1 MSATIKNEK
10 VEFRRKVS
18 VHEEFFTD
26 NTLKKELDYWKNI
39 DNKKVNKIDN
49 ILNDEPKFSTLKS
62 PCYGDPKNR
71 DVLSGGWIRR
81 DLFQKHNEL
90 VKADS
95 GELYIRGG
103 PRFHIALDNLRVKA
117 CIMSCGGLCP
127 GINVVIRELVMALRY
142 NYGVAEIYG
151 IKWGFL
157 GFTKKECWV
166 RLNPDDVKEIHL
178 LGGTVLGTS
187 RSGFDGEEIAKQLIK
202 NNINMVFFIG
212 GDGTHRGIKD
222 LSKILKEKKK
232 KIVLVGIPKS
242 IDNDMPIIDK
252 SFGLESAIQE
262 SVRTIR
268 AANVEANCNL
278 NGIGLVKLFGRSSG
292 FVAMLSTLA
301 ARDVNICLIPEIPFN
316 LYGENGLLDFIFQRI
331 KIKEHCVIVVSD
343 GARFSVKDYKTS
355 NGKPV
360 EDIGIVIKKEIIKK
374 SEELGIEVNLKYMD
388 PTYVVR
394 AVPANEYDCNLCA
407 KLAESAVHCAF
418 AGFTNFS
425 VGMINNKPCMI
436 PLEKMCGK
444 AERKVEF
451 NSDDYLM
458 LLASTGQPS
467 FYPLNEDEENESE
480 ESKDNT
486 DNSNTENSKSDED
499 KKSDSDE
506 KGKIF
511 NFHSSS

>member
-1 MSATIKNEK
+1 
-10 VEFRRKVS
+10 
-18 VHEEFFTD
+18 
-26 NTLKKELDYWKNI
+26 
-39 DNKKVNKIDN
+39 
-49 ILNDEPKFSTLKS
+49 
-62 PCYGDPKNR
+62 
-71 DVLSGGWIRR
+71 
-81 DLFQKHNEL
+81 
-90 VKADS
+90 
-95 GELYIRGG
+95 
-103 PRFHIALDNLRVKA
+103 
-117 CIMSCGGLCP
+117 MSCGGLCP

-157 GFTKKECWV
+157 GFTKKDCWV
-166 RLNPDDVKEIHL
+166 KLDPEDIKEIHL

-187 RSGFDGEEIAKQLIK
+187 RSGFDGDEITREIIK
-202 NNINMVFFIG
+202 RNINMIFFIG
-212 GDGTHRGIKD
+212 GDGTHRGIKE
-222 LSKILKEKKK
+222 LSKIFKKKKK
-232 KIVLVGIPKS
+232 KIILVGIPKS

-301 ARDVNICLIPEIPFN
+301 ARDVNICLIPEVPFN
-316 LYGENGLLDFIFQRI
+316 LYGDNGLLDFIFQRI
-331 KIKEHCVIVVSD
+331 QIKEHCVIVVSD

-355 NGKPV
+355 NGRPV
-360 EDIGIVIKKEIIKK
+360 DDIGLIIKKEIIKK

-418 AGFTNFS
+418 AGYTCFS

-436 PLEKMCGK
+436 PLDKMCGK
-444 AERKVEF
+444 CERKIEF

-467 FYPLNEDEENESE
+467 FYPGVNSENDKKEEDEKN
-480 ESKDNT
+480 KDK
-486 DNSNTENSKSDED
+486 DKNSDKNKDDSSNKSDDEEKED
-499 KKSDSDE
+499 NDDE
-506 KGKIF
+506 KIF
-511 NFHSSS
+511 NFH

>member
-26 NTLKKELDYWKNI
+26 NTLKKELDYWKNN

-166 RLNPDDVKEIHL
+166 KLNPDDVKEIHL

-222 LSKILKEKKK
+222 LSKILKEK
-232 KIVLVGIPKS
+232 
-242 IDNDMPIIDK
+242 N
-252 SFGLESAIQE
+252 SFSW
-262 SVRTIR
+262 
-268 AANVEANCNL
+268 N
-278 NGIGLVKLFGRSSG
+278 
-292 FVAMLSTLA
+292 
-301 ARDVNICLIPEIPFN
+301 P
-316 LYGENGLLDFIFQRI
+316 
-331 KIKEHCVIVVSD
+331 
-343 GARFSVKDYKTS
+343 
-355 NGKPV
+355 
-360 EDIGIVIKKEIIKK
+360 
-374 SEELGIEVNLKYMD
+374 
-388 PTYVVR
+388 
-394 AVPANEYDCNLCA
+394 
-407 KLAESAVHCAF
+407 
-418 AGFTNFS
+418 
-425 VGMINNKPCMI
+425 
-436 PLEKMCGK
+436 
-444 AERKVEF
+444 
-451 NSDDYLM
+451 
-458 LLASTGQPS
+458 
-467 FYPLNEDEENESE
+467 
-480 ESKDNT
+480 
-486 DNSNTENSKSDED
+486 
-499 KKSDSDE
+499 
-506 KGKIF
+506 
-511 NFHSSS
+511 

>member
-1 MSATIKNEK
+1 M
-10 VEFRRKVS
+10 
-18 VHEEFFTD
+18 
-26 NTLKKELDYWKNI
+26 
-39 DNKKVNKIDN
+39 
-49 ILNDEPKFSTLKS
+49 NDEPKFSTLKS

-81 DLFQKHNEL
+81 DLFQKHNEV
-90 VKADS
+90 VKAEN

-157 GFTKKECWV
+157 GFTKKDCWV
-166 RLNPDDVKEIHL
+166 KLNPEDVKEIHL

-187 RSGFDGEEIAKQLIK
+187 RSGFDGEAISKALIK
-202 NNINMVFFIG
+202 NNINMVFIIG
-212 GDGTHRGIKD
+212 GDGTHRGIKE

-232 KIVLVGIPKS
+232 KIILVGIPKS

-331 KIKEHCVIVVSD
+331 QIKEHCVIVVSD

-360 EDIGIVIKKEIIKK
+360 EDIGVIIKKEIIKK

-467 FYPLNEDEENESE
+467 FYPQDFNEDEYDNLKSKNDKDNNRDNI
-480 ESKDNT
+480 SDNKDNT
-486 DNSNTENSKSDED
+486 SED
-499 KKSDSDE
+499 KSIEDNNNEEDE
-506 KGKIF
+506 KEEKIF
-511 NFHSSS
+511 DFH

>member
-1 MSATIKNEK
+1 M
-10 VEFRRKVS
+10 
-18 VHEEFFTD
+18 
-26 NTLKKELDYWKNI
+26 
-39 DNKKVNKIDN
+39 
-49 ILNDEPKFSTLKS
+49 KS

-90 VKADS
+90 VKADN

-103 PRFHIALDNLRVKA
+103 PRFHIALDNLRVRA

-142 NYGVAEIYG
+142 NYGVVEIYG

-157 GFTKKECWV
+157 GFTKKDCWV
-166 RLNPDDVKEIHL
+166 KLNPEDVKEIHL

-187 RSGFDGEEIAKQLIK
+187 RSGFDGEEISKQLIK

-212 GDGTHRGIKD
+212 GDGTHRGIKE

-232 KIVLVGIPKS
+232 KIILVGIPKS

-316 LYGENGLLDFIFQRI
+316 LYGDNGLLDFIFQRI
-331 KIKEHCVIVVSD
+331 QIKEHCVIVVSD
-343 GARFSVKDYKTS
+343 GARFSIKDYKTQ

-436 PLEKMCGK
+436 PLDKMCGK

-467 FYPLNEDEENESE
+467 FYPQDNFDGDYDELKGKKNSIDTNENENNDSIKSDNEDKEEKKE
-480 ESKDNT
+480 ESK
-486 DNSNTENSKSDED
+486 
-499 KKSDSDE
+499 
-506 KGKIF
+506 IF
-511 NFHSSS
+511 DFH

>member
-1 MSATIKNEK
+1 M
-10 VEFRRKVS
+10 
-18 VHEEFFTD
+18 
-26 NTLKKELDYWKNI
+26 
-39 DNKKVNKIDN
+39 
-49 ILNDEPKFSTLKS
+49 
-62 PCYGDPKNR
+62 
-71 DVLSGGWIRR
+71 
-81 DLFQKHNEL
+81 
-90 VKADS
+90 
-95 GELYIRGG
+95 YIRGG

-117 CIMSCGGLCP
+117 CIMTCGGLCP

-157 GFTKKECWV
+157 GFTKKDCWV
-166 RLNPDDVKEIHL
+166 KLEPEDVKEIHL

-202 NNINMVFFIG
+202 NNVNMVFFIG
-212 GDGTHRGIKD
+212 GDGTHRGIKE

-232 KIVLVGIPKS
+232 KIILVGIPKS

-316 LYGENGLLDFIFQRI
+316 LYGDNGLLDFIFQRI
-331 KIKEHCVIVVSD
+331 QIKEHCVIVVSD
-343 GARFSVKDYKTS
+343 GARFSIKDYKTP
-355 NGKPV
+355 NGRPV
-360 EDIGIVIKKEIIKK
+360 EDIGIVIKKEIITK

-467 FYPLNEDEENESE
+467 FYPEVDSVDSDDE
-480 ESKDNT
+480 K
-486 DNSNTENSKSDED
+486 KPKED
-499 KKSDSDE
+499 KNNINSSPLQSDGEDDE
-506 KGKIF
+506 KKKKWRNYI
-511 NFHSSS
+511 

>member
-1 MSATIKNEK
+1 
-10 VEFRRKVS
+10 
-18 VHEEFFTD
+18 
-26 NTLKKELDYWKNI
+26 
-39 DNKKVNKIDN
+39 
-49 ILNDEPKFSTLKS
+49 
-62 PCYGDPKNR
+62 
-71 DVLSGGWIRR
+71 
-81 DLFQKHNEL
+81 
-90 VKADS
+90 
-95 GELYIRGG
+95 
-103 PRFHIALDNLRVKA
+103 
-117 CIMSCGGLCP
+117 
-127 GINVVIRELVMALRY
+127 MALRY

-157 GFTKKECWV
+157 GFTKKDCWIK
-166 RLNPDDVKEIHL
+166 LDTEEVKEIHL

-187 RSGFDGEEIAKQLIK
+187 RSGFNGEEIAEQLIK
-202 NNINMVFFIG
+202 NNVNMVFFIG
-212 GDGTHRGIKD
+212 GDGTHRGIKE
-222 LSKILKEKKK
+222 LSNIFKKK
-232 KIVLVGIPKS
+232 NYKIILVGIPKS

-292 FVAMLSTLA
+292 FVAMLSALA

-316 LYGENGLLDFIFQRI
+316 LYGDNGLLDFIFQRI
-331 KIKEHCVIVVSD
+331 KIKEHCVIVVSY
-343 GARFSVKDYKTS
+343 GAKFSVKDYKTK

-360 EDIGIVIKKEIIKK
+360 EDIGLVIKKEIINK
-374 SEELGIEVNLKYMD
+374 SEEEGIEVNLKYMD

-425 VGMINNKPCMI
+425 IGMINNKPCMI

-444 AERKVEF
+444 SERKVEF

-458 LLASTGQPS
+458 LLASTGQPP
-467 FYPLNEDEENESE
+467 FYHEDNEKEDIKIKIKNKNSSGEEEGE
-480 ESKDNT
+480 E
-486 DNSNTENSKSDED
+486 EE
-499 KKSDSDE
+499 E
-506 KGKIF
+506 EEGKEIGSIF
-511 NFHSSS
+511 DFH

>member
-1 MSATIKNEK
+1 M
-10 VEFRRKVS
+10 
-18 VHEEFFTD
+18 
-26 NTLKKELDYWKNI
+26 
-39 DNKKVNKIDN
+39 
-49 ILNDEPKFSTLKS
+49 
-62 PCYGDPKNR
+62 
-71 DVLSGGWIRR
+71 
-81 DLFQKHNEL
+81 
-90 VKADS
+90 
-95 GELYIRGG
+95 
-103 PRFHIALDNLRVKA
+103 DNLRVKA

-166 RLNPDDVKEIHL
+166 KLEPEDIKEIHL

-187 RSGFDGEEIAKQLIK
+187 RSGFDGEKIYKELVKR
-202 NNINMVFFIG
+202 NINMVFFIG
-212 GDGTHRGIKD
+212 GDGTHRGIRE
-222 LSKILKEKKK
+222 LSKIFKEKKK
-232 KIVLVGIPKS
+232 KIILIGIPKS

-252 SFGLESAIQE
+252 SFGLDSAIQE

-292 FVAMLSTLA
+292 FVAMLATLA

-316 LYGENGLLDFIFQRI
+316 LYGENGLLDFIFQRMQ
-331 KIKEHCVIVVSD
+331 IKEHCVIVVSD
-343 GARFSVKDYKTS
+343 GARFSVKDYKTT
-355 NGKPV
+355 NGRPV
-360 EDIGIVIKKEIIKK
+360 DDIGLLIKKEILKK

-418 AGFTNFS
+418 AGYTNFS
-425 VGMINNKPCMI
+425 VGIINNKPCMI
-436 PLEKMCGK
+436 PSELMCGK
-444 AERKVEF
+444 SQRKIMY
-451 NSDDYLM
+451 NSEDYLM

-467 FYPLNEDEENESE
+467 FYPEFDKEKNIKENKIEENKIE
-480 ESKDNT
+480 ENKENDNKKSKDIKENKELSK
-486 DNSNTENSKSDED
+486 DDKRNSIDFG
-499 KKSDSDE
+499 E
-506 KGKIF
+506 KGDNDNDKEKKKYI
-511 NFHSSS
+511 

>member
-1 MSATIKNEK
+1 MT
-10 VEFRRKVS
+10 
-18 VHEEFFTD
+18 
-26 NTLKKELDYWKNI
+26 
-39 DNKKVNKIDN
+39 
-49 ILNDEPKFSTLKS
+49 
-62 PCYGDPKNR
+62 
-71 DVLSGGWIRR
+71 
-81 DLFQKHNEL
+81 
-90 VKADS
+90 
-95 GELYIRGG
+95 
-103 PRFHIALDNLRVKA
+103 
-117 CIMSCGGLCP
+117 CGGLCP

-166 RLNPDDVKEIHL
+166 KLDPEEVKEIHL

-187 RSGFDGEEIAKQLIK
+187 RSGFDGEAISKQLIK
-202 NNINMVFFIG
+202 NNVNMVFFIG
-212 GDGTHRGIKD
+212 GDGTHRGIKE
-222 LSKILKEKKK
+222 LSEILKEKKK
-232 KIVLVGIPKS
+232 KIILVGIPKN
-242 IDNDMPIIDK
+242 IDNDIPIIDK

-278 NGIGLVKLFGRSSG
+278 NGIGLVKLFGRTSG

-331 KIKEHCVIVVSD
+331 QIKEHCVIVVSD

-360 EDIGIVIKKEIIKK
+360 EDIGLAIKKEIIKK

-425 VGMINNKPCMI
+425 IGMINNRPCMI
-436 PLEKMCGK
+436 PLDKMCGK
-444 AERKVEF
+444 FERKVEF

-467 FYPLNEDEENESE
+467 FYSE
-480 ESKDNT
+480 ESKNPEEEENEIKPSHINDSPVP
-486 DNSNTENSKSDED
+486 SNGGSENEEEEE
-499 KKSDSDE
+499 E
-506 KGKIF
+506 KGQEGSIF
-511 NFHSSS
+511 NFH

>member
-1 MSATIKNEK
+1 MT
-10 VEFRRKVS
+10 
-18 VHEEFFTD
+18 
-26 NTLKKELDYWKNI
+26 
-39 DNKKVNKIDN
+39 
-49 ILNDEPKFSTLKS
+49 
-62 PCYGDPKNR
+62 
-71 DVLSGGWIRR
+71 
-81 DLFQKHNEL
+81 
-90 VKADS
+90 
-95 GELYIRGG
+95 
-103 PRFHIALDNLRVKA
+103 
-117 CIMSCGGLCP
+117 CGGLCP

-142 NYGVAEIYG
+142 NYGVSEIYG
-151 IKWGFL
+151 IKWGFY
-157 GFTKKECWV
+157 GFLKKDCWIK
-166 RLNPDDVKEIHL
+166 LSPEDVKHIHL

-187 RSGFDGEEIAKQLIK
+187 RYGFEGNKIAEVLIK
-202 NNINMVFFIG
+202 NKVDMVFFIG
-212 GDGTHRGIKD
+212 GDGTHRGINE
-222 LSKILKEKKK
+222 LNKIFKAKKK
-232 KIVLVGIPKS
+232 KIILVGIPKS

-316 LYGENGLLDFIFQRI
+316 LYGDGGLLDFIFKRI
-331 KIKEHCVIVVSD
+331 EVKEHCVIVVGD
-343 GARFSVKDYKTS
+343 GARFSVKDYKPK
-355 NGKPV
+355 NGRPID
-360 EDIGIVIKKEIIKK
+360 DIGLLIKKEIINK

-418 AGFTNFS
+418 AGYTNFS

-444 AERKVEF
+444 NQRKILY
-451 NSDDYLM
+451 NSEDYLM

-467 FYPLNEDEENESE
+467 FYPENNEENKIEEKKVVKEKEKETEMEKEKDNKDKLNED
-480 ESKDNT
+480 SKQDSIDFGEKDAN
-486 DNSNTENSKSDED
+486 DDD
-499 KKSDSDE
+499 KKN
-506 KGKIF
+506 IF
-511 NFHSSS
+511 DFH

>member
-1 MSATIKNEK
+1 
-10 VEFRRKVS
+10 
-18 VHEEFFTD
+18 
-26 NTLKKELDYWKNI
+26 
-39 DNKKVNKIDN
+39 
-49 ILNDEPKFSTLKS
+49 
-62 PCYGDPKNR
+62 
-71 DVLSGGWIRR
+71 
-81 DLFQKHNEL
+81 
-90 VKADS
+90 
-95 GELYIRGG
+95 
-103 PRFHIALDNLRVKA
+103 
-117 CIMSCGGLCP
+117 MSCGGLCP

-151 IKWGFL
+151 IKWGFF
-157 GFTKKECWV
+157 GFTKKDCWV
-166 RLNPDDVKEIHL
+166 KLNPEDVKEIHL

-187 RSGFDGEEIAKQLIK
+187 RSGFDGEEISKHLIK
-202 NNINMVFFIG
+202 NNVNMVFFIG
-212 GDGTHRGIKD
+212 GDGTHRGIKE
-222 LSKILKEKKK
+222 LSRILKEKKK

-331 KIKEHCVIVVSD
+331 QIKEHCVIVVSD
-343 GARFSVKDYKTS
+343 GARFSVKDYKTT

-436 PLEKMCGK
+436 PLDKMCGK

-467 FYPLNEDEENESE
+467 FYPQEIPDDKEDDKLGKKN
-480 ESKDNT
+480 DI
-486 DNSNTENSKSDED
+486 NSNTNDIENSSSFKSDG
-499 KKSDSDE
+499 DE
-506 KGKIF
+506 NNEEEEKEEKIF
-511 NFHSSS
+511 DFH

>member
-1 MSATIKNEK
+1 M
-10 VEFRRKVS
+10 
-18 VHEEFFTD
+18 
-26 NTLKKELDYWKNI
+26 
-39 DNKKVNKIDN
+39 
-49 ILNDEPKFSTLKS
+49 
-62 PCYGDPKNR
+62 
-71 DVLSGGWIRR
+71 LSGGFIHRN
-81 DLFQKHNEL
+81 LFQKHNEY
-90 VKADS
+90 VKAED

-117 CIMSCGGLCP
+117 CIMTCGGLCP

-157 GFTKKECWV
+157 GFTKKDCWIK
-166 RLNPDDVKEIHL
+166 LEPEDVKEIHL

-187 RSGFDGEEIAKQLIK
+187 RTGFDGEEIAKQLIK
-202 NNINMVFFIG
+202 NNVNMVFFIG
-212 GDGTHRGIKD
+212 GDGTHRGIKE

-232 KIVLVGIPKS
+232 KIILVGIPKS

-316 LYGENGLLDFIFQRI
+316 LYGENGLLDFIFQRMQV
-331 KIKEHCVIVVSD
+331 KEHCVIVVSD
-343 GARFSVKDYKTS
+343 GARFSVKDYKAPK
-355 NGKPV
+355 GRLI
-360 EDIGIVIKKEIIKK
+360 EDIGLVIKKEIISK

-444 AERKVEF
+444 SERKVEF
-451 NSDDYLM
+451 NSDNYLM

-467 FYPLNEDEENESE
+467 FYPLEGSEGEKTKNEEEKKNKTESETSPFPSDEEAEEGEEKKGES
-480 ESKDNT
+480 
-486 DNSNTENSKSDED
+486 
-499 KKSDSDE
+499 
-506 KGKIF
+506 IF
-511 NFHSSS
+511 DFH

>member
-1 MSATIKNEK
+1 
-10 VEFRRKVS
+10 
-18 VHEEFFTD
+18 
-26 NTLKKELDYWKNI
+26 
-39 DNKKVNKIDN
+39 
-49 ILNDEPKFSTLKS
+49 
-62 PCYGDPKNR
+62 
-71 DVLSGGWIRR
+71 
-81 DLFQKHNEL
+81 
-90 VKADS
+90 
-95 GELYIRGG
+95 
-103 PRFHIALDNLRVKA
+103 
-117 CIMSCGGLCP
+117 MSCGGLCP

-151 IKWGFL
+151 IKWGFF
-157 GFTKKECWV
+157 GFTKKDCWV
-166 RLNPDDVKEIHL
+166 KLNPEDVKEIHL

-187 RSGFDGEEIAKQLIK
+187 RSGFDGEEISKHLIK
-202 NNINMVFFIG
+202 NNVNMVFFIG
-212 GDGTHRGIKD
+212 GDGTHRGIKE

-331 KIKEHCVIVVSD
+331 QIKEHCVIVVSD
-343 GARFSVKDYKTS
+343 GARFSVKDYKTT

-436 PLEKMCGK
+436 PLDKMCGK

-467 FYPLNEDEENESE
+467 FYPQEIPDDDEYD
-480 ESKDNT
+480 KLG
-486 DNSNTENSKSDED
+486 
-499 KKSDSDE
+499 KKSDKSSNGNDIENSSSFKSDADDNNIEEE
-506 KGKIF
+506 KEEKIF
-511 NFHSSS
+511 DFH

>member
-1 MSATIKNEK
+1 
-10 VEFRRKVS
+10 
-18 VHEEFFTD
+18 
-26 NTLKKELDYWKNI
+26 
-39 DNKKVNKIDN
+39 
-49 ILNDEPKFSTLKS
+49 
-62 PCYGDPKNR
+62 
-71 DVLSGGWIRR
+71 
-81 DLFQKHNEL
+81 
-90 VKADS
+90 
-95 GELYIRGG
+95 
-103 PRFHIALDNLRVKA
+103 
-117 CIMSCGGLCP
+117 MSCGGLCP

-157 GFTKKECWV
+157 GFTKKDCWV
-166 RLNPDDVKEIHL
+166 KLNPDDVKEIHL

-187 RSGFDGEEIAKQLIK
+187 RSGFDGEEISKQLIK
-202 NNINMVFFIG
+202 NNVNMVFFIG
-212 GDGTHRGIKD
+212 GDGTHRGIKE

-232 KIVLVGIPKS
+232 KIILVGIPKS

-331 KIKEHCVIVVSD
+331 QIKEHCVIVVSD
-343 GARFSVKDYKTS
+343 GARFSVKDYKTT

-436 PLEKMCGK
+436 PLDKMCGK

-467 FYPLNEDEENESE
+467 FYPQDIPDDDEYDNLKKKDDKDSNTNDIENTSSFKSDAGESE
-480 ESKDNT
+480 EEK
-486 DNSNTENSKSDED
+486 EK
-499 KKSDSDE
+499 DE
-506 KGKIF
+506 KIF
-511 NFHSSS
+511 DFH

>member
-1 MSATIKNEK
+1 
-10 VEFRRKVS
+10 
-18 VHEEFFTD
+18 
-26 NTLKKELDYWKNI
+26 
-39 DNKKVNKIDN
+39 
-49 ILNDEPKFSTLKS
+49 
-62 PCYGDPKNR
+62 
-71 DVLSGGWIRR
+71 
-81 DLFQKHNEL
+81 
-90 VKADS
+90 
-95 GELYIRGG
+95 
-103 PRFHIALDNLRVKA
+103 
-117 CIMSCGGLCP
+117 MSCGGLCP

-157 GFTKKECWV
+157 GFTKKDCWV
-166 RLNPDDVKEIHL
+166 KLDPEDIKEIHL

-187 RSGFDGEEIAKQLIK
+187 RSGFDGDEITREIIK
-202 NNINMVFFIG
+202 RNINMIFFIG
-212 GDGTHRGIKD
+212 GDGTHRGIKE
-222 LSKILKEKKK
+222 LSKIFKEKKK
-232 KIVLVGIPKS
+232 KIILVGIPKS

-301 ARDVNICLIPEIPFN
+301 ARDVNICLIPEVPFN
-316 LYGENGLLDFIFQRI
+316 LYGDNGLLDFIFQRI
-331 KIKEHCVIVVSD
+331 QIKEHCVIVVSD

-355 NGKPV
+355 NGRPV
-360 EDIGIVIKKEIIKK
+360 DDIGLIIKKEIIKK

-418 AGFTNFS
+418 AGYTCFS

-436 PLEKMCGK
+436 PLDKMCGK
-444 AERKVEF
+444 CERKIEF

-467 FYPLNEDEENESE
+467 FYPGVNSENDKKEEDEKN
-480 ESKDNT
+480 KDK
-486 DNSNTENSKSDED
+486 DKNSDKNKDDSSNKSDDEEKED
-499 KKSDSDE
+499 NDDE
-506 KGKIF
+506 KIF
-511 NFHSSS
+511 NFH

>member
-1 MSATIKNEK
+1 M
-10 VEFRRKVS
+10 
-18 VHEEFFTD
+18 
-26 NTLKKELDYWKNI
+26 
-39 DNKKVNKIDN
+39 
-49 ILNDEPKFSTLKS
+49 KS

-81 DLFQKHNEL
+81 DLFQKHDEL
-90 VKADS
+90 VKADD

-103 PRFHIALDNLRVKA
+103 PRFHIALDNLRVRA

-142 NYGVAEIYG
+142 NYGVVDIYG
-151 IKWGFL
+151 VKWGFL
-157 GFTKKECWV
+157 GFTKKDCWV
-166 RLNPDDVKEIHL
+166 KLNPDDVKEIHL

-187 RSGFDGEEIAKQLIK
+187 RSGFDGEEISKQLIK

-212 GDGTHRGIKD
+212 GDGTHRGIKE

-232 KIVLVGIPKS
+232 KIILVGIPKS

-292 FVAMLSTLA
+292 FVAMFSALA

-316 LYGENGLLDFIFQRI
+316 LYGDNGLLDFIFQRI
-331 KIKEHCVIVVSD
+331 QIKEHCVIVVSD
-343 GARFSVKDYKTS
+343 GARFSIKDYKTQ
-355 NGKPV
+355 NGKPE

-436 PLEKMCGK
+436 PLDKMCGK
-444 AERKVEF
+444 AVRKVEF

-467 FYPLNEDEENESE
+467 FYPLDNYDDVND
-480 ESKDNT
+480 ESKTKKNSIDKNENNDSPKTET
-486 DNSNTENSKSDED
+486 DD
-499 KKSDSDE
+499 KEE
-506 KGKIF
+506 KKEEGKIF
-511 NFHSSS
+511 DFH

>member
-1 MSATIKNEK
+1 
-10 VEFRRKVS
+10 
-18 VHEEFFTD
+18 
-26 NTLKKELDYWKNI
+26 
-39 DNKKVNKIDN
+39 
-49 ILNDEPKFSTLKS
+49 
-62 PCYGDPKNR
+62 
-71 DVLSGGWIRR
+71 
-81 DLFQKHNEL
+81 
-90 VKADS
+90 
-95 GELYIRGG
+95 
-103 PRFHIALDNLRVKA
+103 
-117 CIMSCGGLCP
+117 MSCGGLCP

-151 IKWGFL
+151 IKWGFF
-157 GFTKKECWV
+157 GFTKKDCWV
-166 RLNPDDVKEIHL
+166 KLNPEDVKEIHL

-187 RSGFDGEEIAKQLIK
+187 RSGFDGEEISKHLIK
-202 NNINMVFFIG
+202 NNVNMVFFIG
-212 GDGTHRGIKD
+212 GDGTHRGIKE
-222 LSKILKEKKK
+222 LSRILKEKKK

-331 KIKEHCVIVVSD
+331 QIKEHCVIVVSD
-343 GARFSVKDYKTS
+343 GARFSVKDYKTT

-444 AERKVEF
+444 SERKVEF

-467 FYPLNEDEENESE
+467 FYPQDITDE
-480 ESKDNT
+480 KA
-486 DNSNTENSKSDED
+486 NSNTINEKENKDDDNKINDSGSFKSNED
-499 KKSDSDE
+499 DDDKEE
-506 KGKIF
+506 KDVPKKIF
-511 NFHSSS
+511 DFH

>member
-1 MSATIKNEK
+1 M
-10 VEFRRKVS
+10 
-18 VHEEFFTD
+18 
-26 NTLKKELDYWKNI
+26 
-39 DNKKVNKIDN
+39 
-49 ILNDEPKFSTLKS
+49 
-62 PCYGDPKNR
+62 
-71 DVLSGGWIRR
+71 
-81 DLFQKHNEL
+81 
-90 VKADS
+90 
-95 GELYIRGG
+95 
-103 PRFHIALDNLRVKA
+103 DNLRVKA
-117 CIMSCGGLCP
+117 CIMTCGGLCP

-157 GFTKKECWV
+157 GFTKKDCWIK
-166 RLNPDDVKEIHL
+166 LEPEDIKEIHL

-187 RSGFDGEEIAKQLIK
+187 RSGFDGEEIAKQLLK
-202 NNINMVFFIG
+202 NNVNMVFFIG
-212 GDGTHRGIKD
+212 GDGTHRGIKE
-222 LSKILKEKKK
+222 LARIFKEKKK
-232 KIVLVGIPKS
+232 KIILVGIPKS

-262 SVRTIR
+262 CVRTIR

-316 LYGENGLLDFIFQRI
+316 LYGENGLLDFIFKRMQ
-331 KIKEHCVIVVSD
+331 IKEHCVIVVSD

-355 NGKPV
+355 NGRPV

-374 SEELGIEVNLKYMD
+374 SEEVGIEVNLKYMD

-407 KLAESAVHCAF
+407 KIAESAVHCAF

-425 VGMINNKPCMI
+425 VGIINKKPCMI
-436 PLEKMCGK
+436 PLEKMCGVSV
-444 AERKVEF
+444 RKVDF

-467 FYPLNEDEENESE
+467 FYPGDSPKEDTNKEERTSINSNNSFNSKDYSEDKSNGSKEEENEE
-480 ESKDNT
+480 E
-486 DNSNTENSKSDED
+486 ED
-499 KKSDSDE
+499 Q
-506 KGKIF
+506 KIF
-511 NFHSSS
+511 NFH

>member
-1 MSATIKNEK
+1 
-10 VEFRRKVS
+10 
-18 VHEEFFTD
+18 
-26 NTLKKELDYWKNI
+26 
-39 DNKKVNKIDN
+39 
-49 ILNDEPKFSTLKS
+49 
-62 PCYGDPKNR
+62 
-71 DVLSGGWIRR
+71 
-81 DLFQKHNEL
+81 
-90 VKADS
+90 
-95 GELYIRGG
+95 
-103 PRFHIALDNLRVKA
+103 
-117 CIMSCGGLCP
+117 MSCGGLCP
-127 GINVVIRELVMALRY
+127 GTNVVIRELVMALRY

-157 GFTKKECWV
+157 GFTKKDCWV
-166 RLNPDDVKEIHL
+166 KLNPDDVKEIHL

-187 RSGFDGEEIAKQLIK
+187 RSGFDGEEISKQLIK
-202 NNINMVFFIG
+202 NNVNMVFFIG
-212 GDGTHRGIKD
+212 GDGTHRGIKE

-232 KIVLVGIPKS
+232 KIILVGIPKS

-316 LYGENGLLDFIFQRI
+316 LYGDNGLLDFIFQRI
-331 KIKEHCVIVVSD
+331 QIKEHCVIVVSD
-343 GARFSVKDYKTS
+343 GARFSVKDYKTT
-355 NGKPV
+355 NNKPV
-360 EDIGIVIKKEIIKK
+360 EDIGLVIKKEIIKK

-436 PLEKMCGK
+436 PLDKMCGK

-451 NSDDYLM
+451 ISDDYLM

-467 FYPLNEDEENESE
+467 FYPQEVPEDDDYEKLGKKSEQESNNN
-480 ESKDNT
+480 DN
-486 DNSNTENSKSDED
+486 ENSSGFKSED
-499 KKSDSDE
+499 DDKE
-506 KGKIF
+506 KEEKEEKIF
-511 NFHSSS
+511 DFH

>member
-1 MSATIKNEK
+1 
-10 VEFRRKVS
+10 
-18 VHEEFFTD
+18 
-26 NTLKKELDYWKNI
+26 
-39 DNKKVNKIDN
+39 
-49 ILNDEPKFSTLKS
+49 
-62 PCYGDPKNR
+62 
-71 DVLSGGWIRR
+71 
-81 DLFQKHNEL
+81 
-90 VKADS
+90 
-95 GELYIRGG
+95 
-103 PRFHIALDNLRVKA
+103 
-117 CIMSCGGLCP
+117 MSCGGLCP

-157 GFTKKECWV
+157 GFTKKDCWV
-166 RLNPDDVKEIHL
+166 KLNPDDVKEIHL

-187 RSGFDGEEIAKQLIK
+187 RSGFDGEEISKQLIK

-212 GDGTHRGIKD
+212 GDGTHRGIKE

-232 KIVLVGIPKS
+232 KIILVGIPKS

-331 KIKEHCVIVVSD
+331 QIKEHCVIVVSD
-343 GARFSVKDYKTS
+343 GARFSVKDYKTT

-360 EDIGIVIKKEIIKK
+360 EDIGVVIKKEIIKK

-436 PLEKMCGK
+436 PLDKMCGK

-467 FYPLNEDEENESE
+467 FYPQEISDDDEYD
-480 ESKDNT
+480 KLR
-486 DNSNTENSKSDED
+486 
-499 KKSDSDE
+499 KKSDIESNTNDFENADSFKSDNIPSDE
-506 KGKIF
+506 EKEKEEKIF
-511 NFHSSS
+511 DFH

>member
-1 MSATIKNEK
+1 MT
-10 VEFRRKVS
+10 
-18 VHEEFFTD
+18 
-26 NTLKKELDYWKNI
+26 
-39 DNKKVNKIDN
+39 
-49 ILNDEPKFSTLKS
+49 
-62 PCYGDPKNR
+62 
-71 DVLSGGWIRR
+71 
-81 DLFQKHNEL
+81 
-90 VKADS
+90 
-95 GELYIRGG
+95 
-103 PRFHIALDNLRVKA
+103 
-117 CIMSCGGLCP
+117 CGGLCP

-142 NYGVAEIYG
+142 NYGVSEIYG
-151 IKWGFL
+151 IKWGFH
-157 GFTKKECWV
+157 GFLKKDCWIK
-166 RLNPDDVKEIHL
+166 LSPEDVKHIHL

-187 RSGFDGEEIAKQLIK
+187 RYGFEGRKIADILIK
-202 NNINMVFFIG
+202 NKVDMVFFIG
-212 GDGTHRGIKD
+212 GDGTHRGIAE

-232 KIVLVGIPKS
+232 KMILVGIPKS

-316 LYGENGLLDFIFQRI
+316 LYGENGLLEFIFQRI
-331 KIKEHCVIVVSD
+331 EVKEHCVIVVGD
-343 GARFSVKDYKTS
+343 GARFSVKDYKPV
-355 NGKPV
+355 NGRPI
-360 EDIGIVIKKEIIKK
+360 EDIGLLIKKEIIKK

-418 AGFTNFS
+418 AGYTNFS

-444 AERKVEF
+444 SQRKVQY
-451 NSDDYLM
+451 NSEDYLM

-467 FYPLNEDEENESE
+467 FYPDSELEEKKEEKEEKEDKIKDENKIKYESD
-480 ESKDNT
+480 KDNT
-486 DNSNTENSKSDED
+486 KNINIKNLKKDSIDFGDKDDKD
-499 KKSDSDE
+499 KKP
-506 KGKIF
+506 IF
-511 NFHSSS
+511 DFH